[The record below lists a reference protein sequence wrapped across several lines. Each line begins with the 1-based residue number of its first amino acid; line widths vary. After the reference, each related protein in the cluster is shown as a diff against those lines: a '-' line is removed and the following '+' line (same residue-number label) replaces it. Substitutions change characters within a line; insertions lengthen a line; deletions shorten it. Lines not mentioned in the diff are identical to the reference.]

1 MTPIPRWIYHNQ
13 PRTYLSN
20 SGLRMKPIS
29 QRMCSLLM
37 RPSILPHQNKLF
49 LKANQA
55 QNRIRPLSP
64 RVTMKKNTMMRQ
76 SQKTKNWQGRINRS
90 IKRPCFKITPHSA
103 EYQKWTLISSYLI
116 ALSSILR
123 LFMIRSIPGTII
135 IQRVIMIQLKLILLN
150 REQTLHMK
158 CGWLHLRT

>member
-1 MTPIPRWIYHNQ
+1 
-13 PRTYLSN
+13 
-20 SGLRMKPIS
+20 MKPIS

-64 RVTMKKNTMMRQ
+64 RVTVKKNTVMRL
-76 SQKTKNWQGRINRS
+76 SQKAENRNGRINRS
-90 IKRPCFKITPHSA
+90 IKSPCFKITPHSA
-103 EYQKWTLISSYLI
+103 EYQKRPLIGSYLI

-158 CGWLHLRT
+158 CG